1 MAKRRSKKDRVH
13 AKQHR
18 SIEMKSV
25 ADEVSKVEVSEEV
38 KKSSLEKSYLEEIFA
53 YDPKLI
59 IKDLRKT
66 FLVVLFVLLV
76 LLTIALLYT

>member
-18 SIEMKSV
+18 SIEVKSV
-25 ADEVSKVEVSEEV
+25 AVEVSKEV
-38 KKSSLEKSYLEEIFA
+38 KKTPPEKSYLEEIFS